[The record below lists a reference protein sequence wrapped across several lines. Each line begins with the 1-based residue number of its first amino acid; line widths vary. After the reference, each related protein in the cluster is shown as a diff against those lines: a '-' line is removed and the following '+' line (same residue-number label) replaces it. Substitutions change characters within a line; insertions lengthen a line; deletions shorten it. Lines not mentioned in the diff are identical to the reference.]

1 MPINITNF
9 NNLFLFLNIVK
20 QINKTNFGSS
30 TTFLCSWYKIN
41 WTEISVSIFD
51 KYHSGIFKILLV
63 RFRLQY
69 QKPKN
74 MHESIFYLLPY
85 LFSCLI
91 GATFFLS
98 LVAIVLMWNHQC
110 MQVLPL
116 YLEKNILPHK
126 SRIYWKIVWEVPILS
141 MSKSCNTYNTKLQH
155 VFILL
160 ICLVGCT
167 MLLCLLCPVG
177 IPGAA
182 SAHWSGFS
190 NCSLQ
195 AYFWHFCGTFLW
207 KWVVF
212 AVDLVRNFSSKV

>member
-41 WTEISVSIFD
+41 LTEISLSIFG
-51 KYHSGIFKILLV
+51 KYHSGVFKILLV

-110 MQVLPL
+110 LQVLPICRKK
-116 YLEKNILPHK
+116 YLATQKPHLLENCLRSANIINFK
-126 SRIYWKIVWEVPILS
+126 
-141 MSKSCNTYNTKLQH
+141 KL
-155 VFILL
+155 
-160 ICLVGCT
+160 
-167 MLLCLLCPVG
+167 
-177 IPGAA
+177 
-182 SAHWSGFS
+182 
-190 NCSLQ
+190 
-195 AYFWHFCGTFLW
+195 
-207 KWVVF
+207 
-212 AVDLVRNFSSKV
+212 